1 MQYLK
6 IFISI
11 ISCIFVVAL
20 FAATHATSE
29 EAAKSE
35 TWAPEIPKALVGP
48 YIFDPAVLVR
58 LDRPGS
64 GVDCSD
70 AGPLNFQCL
79 VFRDLRSAMSADDL
93 VSNPFMLPVFETV
106 RSVVGDDLKDQTADH
121 LSPKFLEFAGAKIEL
136 VGLVNRMDRQFNR
149 DIVPGRGTSL
159 ACGEI
164 SAIYR
169 FAYQGTLDSGPIE
182 DRRYQSRLPVTL
194 NVVFPAQPWSGS
206 PDCKVVAGLWR
217 DYVDAVKAG
226 ATPADLSEQTDVL
239 VSSLRPTDID
249 RIELNMQGSR
259 VPASVDKTDFG
270 TLATY
275 VIRVFRWQ
283 DSSDGRGR
291 WVVSYLSNQ
300 IDRARLLGNP
310 QGDANTCPD
319 QRGKLI
325 SRSALARYLLTDAG
339 IADVDMG
346 LVNIPIDF
354 LACRAVSISP
364 GGASRS
370 ANQPFW
376 NDSKHAILSDQEI
389 KTALEEYKKRHPDTL
404 NFVGNAEEFRMR
416 LNEASC
422 SGCHQSR
429 AIAGFHFPGADRPG
443 TASVN
448 AIYLP
453 GSAHF
458 FGDQLRRVE
467 IIEALASL
475 ADDETIARR
484 KLATSYAVRP
494 QNTYRGLRPS
504 SSEKIQLLAGWG
516 GACLISL
523 PPGSRRQWGCDESLR
538 CAPVFASANQPGIGM
553 CVGSQRVPMI
563 GEAMQFGTVGSS
575 GFGSD
580 KYDRKPKNS
589 DPKDTTISIDHLPQ
603 LATNE
608 YITSHQEYFEGN
620 GGLARNP
627 GESDETYARRV
638 LEQQTGGFP
647 GGSLRLGQ
655 CRDLPGE
662 ATCGLL
668 ASTGFSRC
676 MSDAGDD
683 KRTVESCFR
692 IYTSYSGVRA
702 CDPANPCRDDYICM
716 SPLGYTKQ
724 NARILFDRRAAA
736 RKAEQLSFPTGDNR
750 RNYFASTFFGQDM
763 PDDAWLNRD
772 DRRGVCIPP
781 YFVFQFKADGHVVPP
796 NP

>member
-1 MQYLK
+1 MQSWKL
-6 IFISI
+6 FTSI
-11 ISCIFVVAL
+11 ASYVFLVGL
-20 FAATHATSE
+20 FATTE
-29 EAAKSE
+29 AKSE
-35 TWAPEIPKALVGP
+35 DAVKPETWTPDIPEALVGP
-48 YIFDPAVLVR
+48 YISDPAVLVR

-64 GVDCSD
+64 GMHCSD

-79 VFRDLRSAMSADDL
+79 VFRDRRSTMSANDL
-93 VSNPFMLPVFETV
+93 ASNPFMLPLFETV
-106 RSVVGDDLKDQTADH
+106 RDVVGDDLEDQTADH
-121 LSPKFLEFAGAKIEL
+121 LSPKVLEFAGAKIEL
-136 VGLVNRMDRQFNR
+136 VGVVNRMDRQFNR
-149 DIVPGRGTSL
+149 DIVPERGTRL
-159 ACGEI
+159 VCGEI

-169 FAYQGTLDSGPIE
+169 FAYQGTLDSGPVE

-206 PDCKVVAGLWR
+206 PDCKTVGGLWR

-226 ATPADLSEQTDVL
+226 ATPAELSGQTDAL
-239 VSSLRPTDID
+239 VSSLRPADID

-259 VPASVDKTDFG
+259 IPASFDKTDFG

-275 VIRVFRWQ
+275 IIRVFRWQ
-283 DSSDGRGR
+283 SDNDGTGH
-291 WVVSYLSNQ
+291 WAVSYLSNQ

-310 QGDANTCPD
+310 NGDANTCPG
-319 QRGKLI
+319 QVGKAI
-325 SRSALARYLLTDAG
+325 SRTALARHLLSDAG
-339 IADVDMG
+339 IADVDLG
-346 LVNIPIDF
+346 LINIPIDF

-370 ANQPFW
+370 GNQPFW
-376 NDSKHAILSDQEI
+376 KDNKHPILSDQEI
-389 KTALEEYKKRHPDTL
+389 EIALANYKKRHPDTL

-458 FGDQLRRVE
+458 FGDQPRRVK

-475 ADDETIARR
+475 TDDETIARR
-484 KLATSYAVRP
+484 VLATSYAVRP
-494 QNTYRGLRPS
+494 ENTYKDLRPS
-504 SSEKIQLLAGWG
+504 GSDKIQLLAGWG
-516 GACLISL
+516 GACLIPP
-523 PPGSRRQWGCDESLR
+523 PPGSRRQWGCDGNLQ

-553 CVGSQRVPMI
+553 CLGSRTSPMI
-563 GEAMQFGTVGSS
+563 GEAMQFGTVASTR
-575 GFGSD
+575 FGSD
-580 KYDRKPKNS
+580 KYDRKPKNA
-589 DPKDTTISIDHLPQ
+589 DPEDTTISIDHLPQ
-603 LATNE
+603 LPTNE
-608 YITSHQEYFEGN
+608 YITSHQEFYKGV
-620 GGLARNP
+620 GGLTRRP

-647 GGSLRLGQ
+647 GGSIRLGQ

-668 ASTGFSRC
+668 ASTGFSAC
-676 MSDAGDD
+676 MDEARDA

-716 SPLGYTKQ
+716 SPLGYTKE
-724 NARILFDRRAAA
+724 NAKALFDRRTEA
-736 RKAEQLSFPTGDNR
+736 RKAEQLSFPVGDNR

-763 PDDAWLNRD
+763 PDQKWLNRGD
-772 DRRGVCIPP
+772 HRGVCIPP

>member
-1 MQYLK
+1 MEYLK
-6 IFISI
+6 LFIKIS
-11 ISCIFVVAL
+11 SCILIFGLFIASQAISEVVDKP
-20 FAATHATSE
+20 E
-29 EAAKSE
+29 I
-35 TWAPEIPKALVGP
+35 WAPEIPKALAGP
-48 YIFDPAVLVR
+48 YISDPAVMVR
-58 LDRPGS
+58 LDRPAS
-64 GVDCSD
+64 GGDCSD

-79 VFRDLRSAMSADDL
+79 VFRDRRATMSADDL
-93 VSNPFMLPVFETV
+93 SNNPFMLSVFETV
-106 RSVVGDDLKDQTADH
+106 RDVVRNDLKDQTADH
-121 LSPKFLEFAGAKIEL
+121 LSPKFLDFPGAKIEL
-136 VGLVNRMDRQFNR
+136 VGVVNRMDRQFNR
-149 DIVPGRGTSL
+149 DIVPERGTRL

-169 FAYQGTLDSGPIE
+169 FAYQGELNSGPVE

-206 PDCKVVAGLWR
+206 PDCRTVAGLWR
-217 DYVDAVKAG
+217 NYVNAVKAG
-226 ATPADLSEQTDVL
+226 ATPADLSEQIDLL
-239 VSSLRPTDID
+239 VSSLRPADID

-259 VPASVDKTDFG
+259 IPASVDKTGFG

-275 VIRVFRWQ
+275 IIRVFRWQ
-283 DSSDGRGR
+283 SGNDGKGY
-291 WVVSYLSNQ
+291 WAVSYLSNQ

-310 QGDANTCPD
+310 KGDENTCPD
-319 QRGKLI
+319 RRGKAI
-325 SRSALARYLLTDAG
+325 SRSALAKYLLADAG
-339 IADVDMG
+339 IADVDLG
-346 LVNIPIDF
+346 LVNIPVEF

-376 NDSKHAILSDQEI
+376 NDRKHPILSDQEI
-389 KTALEEYKKRHPDTL
+389 TAALARYSKRHPDTL
-404 NFVGNAEEFRMR
+404 NFVGNSDEFRMR

-429 AIAGFHFPGADRPG
+429 SIAGFHFPGADRPG

-453 GSAHF
+453 ASAHF
-458 FGDQLRRVE
+458 FGDQPRRVK

-475 ADDETIARR
+475 MDDKTVARR
-484 KLATSYAVRP
+484 LVATSYAIRP
-494 QNTYRGLRPS
+494 QNIYRELRPS
-504 SSEKIQLLAGWG
+504 GRDNIQLLAGWG
-516 GACLISL
+516 GACLMVA
-523 PPGSRRQWGCDESLR
+523 PPGGRRQWGCDGNLR
-538 CAPVFASANQPGIGM
+538 CEPVFASVNQPGIGM
-553 CVGSQRVPMI
+553 CVGSQAVPMV
-563 GEAMQFGTVGSS
+563 GEVMQLGTVSS
-575 GFGSD
+575 SRFGSD
-580 KYDRKPKNS
+580 EYHRTPKNT
-589 DPKDTTISIDHLPQ
+589 DPEDTTISIDHLPP

-608 YITSHQEYFEGN
+608 YISSHQEYYKGI
-620 GGLARNP
+620 GDLDRNP

-647 GGSLRLGQ
+647 GGALRLGQ
-655 CRDLPGE
+655 CRDLPEE

-676 MSDAGDD
+676 MSDAGGG

-702 CDPANPCRDDYICM
+702 CDPASPCRDDYICM
-716 SPLGYTKQ
+716 SPLGYTKE
-724 NARILFDRRAAA
+724 NAKILFDRRAAA
-736 RKAEQLSFPTGDNR
+736 RKAEQLSFQASDSR

-763 PDDAWLNRD
+763 PDDAWLNRED
-772 DRRGVCIPP
+772 HRGVCIPP